1 MVIEVTYNQA
11 RASSAALC
19 DAAALDNET
28 VVIRRPGAEDV
39 AMISA
44 AELRSLEETAH
55 LLRSP
60 RNAERLLRT
69 LLRALDRAGVHT
81 DRMQ

>member
-1 MVIEVTYNQA
+1 MVIEVTYDQA
-11 RASSAALC
+11 RASFATLC
-19 DAAALDNET
+19 DAAAMENET

-39 AMISA
+39 AMVSA

-60 RNAERLLRT
+60 RNAERLLRA
-69 LLRALDRAGVHT
+69 LLRALDRADVHT